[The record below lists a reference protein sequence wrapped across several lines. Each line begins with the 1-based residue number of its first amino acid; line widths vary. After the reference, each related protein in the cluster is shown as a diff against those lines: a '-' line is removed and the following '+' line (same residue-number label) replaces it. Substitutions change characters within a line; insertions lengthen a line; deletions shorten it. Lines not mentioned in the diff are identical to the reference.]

1 MRSCWLRSSITIQS
15 RAETRSSSGAVSWT
29 WADYKTVR
37 ASVEPI
43 KGQEYFAAKQLQ
55 ASTTTRIKMRY
66 ISGITTKMR
75 VKHGTRYYAIEAVIN
90 PLSKNRE
97 LHLMC
102 VEREADGWRD

>member
-1 MRSCWLRSSITIQS
+1 VRACFLRSTVTIQS
-15 RAETRSSSGAVSWT
+15 RTETTNSTGEVEWT

-66 ISGITTKMR
+66 LSDITTKMR
-75 VKHGTRYYAIEAVIN
+75 IKHGTRFYAIEAVID
-90 PLSKNRE
+90 PFSKHRE